1 MPKYNYTNY
10 DPDLQNLARNL
21 RNNMTRQEKRLW
33 YEFLKTYPVRFYK
46 QRPICGYI
54 VDFYCAKAKLIIE
67 LDGSQHFT
75 EDGLEYDEIRSDLLE
90 ELGLE
95 VIRYTNPQIDK
106 EFEVVCTDIDNK
118 VKEKIAE

>member
-1 MPKYNYTNY
+1 
-10 DPDLQNLARNL
+10 
-21 RNNMTRQEKRLW
+21 MTRQEKRLW
-33 YEFLKTYPVRFYK
+33 YEFLKTYPVRFYR

-75 EDGLEYDEIRSDLLE
+75 EGGLEYDEIRSDLLE